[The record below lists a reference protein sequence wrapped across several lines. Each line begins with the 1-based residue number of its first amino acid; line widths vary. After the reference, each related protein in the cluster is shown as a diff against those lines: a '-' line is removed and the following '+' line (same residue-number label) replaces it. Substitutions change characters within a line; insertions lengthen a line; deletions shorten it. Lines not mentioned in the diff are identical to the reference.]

1 MTHTDAGLVQEA
13 DATTQAAPVV
23 RNLLV
28 AQEQPAQS
36 ITAKVPEIMTSR
48 SAKRSKISND
58 LRDGGSAVPA
68 DVSDDTEANTVEEDD
83 DAAPDEVGSIH
94 DIVLTCM
101 IVGSGSI
108 KALIIKNLMHYMFWH
123 NCTPNRKNLFRSAT
137 LRSMTVMVV
146 MDAPHPSQQAKA
158 KTREQQTAHH
168 AETRLPTVHAHAAAS
183 CSSAESTGSA
193 CVHALA
199 QLTHALRYHTALHT
213 IMSEQYC
220 EEFACERR
228 MCSDCTAVLA
238 KGVAGMRRGRRSF
251 SHAGVTAARKA
262 AAAAAATT
270 AADATADTAGADG
283 DSAADDDTAAAAAAA
298 ASEAAADAAAED

>member
-1 MTHTDAGLVQEA
+1 MSSPSGAQTFRPGNGDNRSSKCFLMTHTDAGLVQEA

-168 AETRLPTVHAHAAAS
+168 AETRLPTVHAHAAARSGLQRSSS
-183 CSSAESTGSA
+183 CSKYA
-193 CVHALA
+193 HAVTCIL
-199 QLTHALRYHTALHT
+199 QL
-213 IMSEQYC
+213 QQC
-220 EEFACERR
+220 
-228 MCSDCTAVLA
+228 
-238 KGVAGMRRGRRSF
+238 
-251 SHAGVTAARKA
+251 
-262 AAAAAATT
+262 
-270 AADATADTAGADG
+270 
-283 DSAADDDTAAAAAAA
+283 
-298 ASEAAADAAAED
+298 